1 MLRSV
6 INTDDYFLSFLFFIY
21 ILSSSFL
28 PSVTHPFLPSFLFT
42 SDSFF
47 FPWVLASELLWQ
59 KSVFRGFIFS
69 EIKTSCLRQ
78 YSMCQ
83 SIYSLLQPMFVS
95 NFSLCDWLLY
105 HFTIVFI
112 EFLVTSLYQQFI
124 LFIFGFHEFYYNAF
138 GHNFIWVYPVR
149 CFQSFLNL

>member
-1 MLRSV
+1 MTIFSLYLYS
-6 INTDDYFLSFLFFIY
+6 LS
-21 ILSSSFL
+21 
-28 PSVTHPFLPSFLFT
+28 LPSFSHSPLPSILLFHFRLIF
-42 SDSFF
+42 FF
-47 FPWVLASELLWQ
+47 FPWVLASELCWQ
-59 KSVFRGFIFS
+59 KSVFWGFIFS
-69 EIKTSCLRQ
+69 EIKTLCLRQ

-112 EFLVTSLYQQFI
+112 EVLVTSLYQQFI

-138 GHNFIWVYPVR
+138 GHNFIRVYPVR